1 MAACLLGP
9 LASMG
14 AGLAGCTGMQLTSC
28 AISSLCSF
36 ACAAVGRTVG
46 GNGTKATQVSRTA
59 RVTYLGLFL
68 VTTMIA
74 GIFRDVVPEQ
84 LGKIEWL
91 SKNLSCPPDRDSP
104 TCVARAFV
112 LRMCCA
118 HVAFHMVLAF
128 ACIGADDLENP
139 RSVFHTGAWG
149 VKTLVWGL
157 AHLSTL
163 FMPSTFFLDFGWL
176 ALACGVLFLMVQII
190 LFIDWVFAWNES
202 WIDKDGTNNVT
213 GPWHLALGGVSL
225 VGFTTALTLS
235 GFLYTW
241 FGHSTGDMSAD
252 CGMYIFFIT
261 LNLIMFLFL
270 TGMSFK
276 ATEWMP
282 STGLMPSAMVSLFM
296 TFKLTAGLYAQ
307 NQCNVIAQGPSL
319 YKGPPGVVSAISI
332 GIAVVLAAYNSVWI
346 SGSMEATANR
356 EKAVLPTLR
365 KESASPA
372 PATTEA
378 GTAPAAAEPGA
389 GGDERQYPLLSDVQL
404 DVVNTQEGGDDSE
417 AAKKAKEEA
426 MDKMEGPIG
435 YNIAAFHLSF
445 LLGMCYVGMQLTN
458 WNEDFE
464 AGHIDNSTGSMWIKV
479 VDSWM
484 LAAAFGWSMIAP
496 KVLTG
501 REFA

>member
-1 MAACLLGP
+1 
-9 LASMG
+9 MG
-14 AGLAGCTGMQLTSC
+14 ATFASCTGMQLTSC

-36 ACAAVGRTVG
+36 ACAAVGKSVG

-68 VTTMIA
+68 VTTMVA
-74 GIFRDVVPEQ
+74 GIFRDVVPEY

-91 SKNLSCPPDRDSP
+91 SKNLACPPDRDSP

-118 HVAFHMVLAF
+118 HVAFHMALAL

-157 AHLSTL
+157 AHVATL
-163 FMPSTFFLDFGWL
+163 FMPSALFLDFGWV
-176 ALACGVLFLMVQII
+176 ALAFGVLFLMVQII

-225 VGFTTALTLS
+225 VGFTTALTLT
-235 GFLYTW
+235 GFLYSW
-241 FGHSTGDMSAD
+241 FGHSTGDMTAD

-261 LNLIMFLFL
+261 LNLIAFLFL

-319 YKGPPGVVSAISI
+319 YRGPPGVVSAISI
-332 GIAVVLAAYNSVWI
+332 GIAVILAAYNSVWI

-365 KESASPA
+365 KESSSPA

-378 GTAPAAAEPGA
+378 AGTAPATAEPAAGA
-389 GGDERQYPLLSDVQL
+389 DERQYPLLSDVQL
-404 DVVNTQEGGDDSE
+404 DVVNTQEGGEDSA

-435 YNIAAFHLSF
+435 YNIAAFHFSF

-464 AGHIDNSTGSMWIKV
+464 QGHIDNSTGSMWIKV

-496 KVLTG
+496 MVLTG
-501 REFA
+501 REF